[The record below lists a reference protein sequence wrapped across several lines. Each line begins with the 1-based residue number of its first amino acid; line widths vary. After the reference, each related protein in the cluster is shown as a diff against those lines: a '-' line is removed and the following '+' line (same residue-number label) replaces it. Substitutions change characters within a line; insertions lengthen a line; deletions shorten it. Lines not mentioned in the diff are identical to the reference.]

1 MSDKIYYHTTFQYFP
16 DRWLELAEIQAIAY
30 SDVDDGSAG
39 LDTLADNIEQ
49 SLNNVM
55 ILSKDGI
62 GGSDEYG
69 CSRWEK
75 ILGIE
80 PPGTAT
86 LEDRRYAIYLKFFDA
101 RPYTW
106 SNLSE
111 LLNEVLGTDNQFLAE
126 RDVTKKTITIRLFL
140 ESLNQMDSVTDFLD
154 QIVPADMIMT
164 IQQYFNRY
172 SEIEKTGK
180 TYLDL
185 EAFTYDQLKTDRSVI
200 GLE

>member
-1 MSDKIYYHTTFQYFP
+1 MSDKTYYHTTFQYFP
-16 DRWLELAEIQAIAY
+16 DRWLELEEIKAIAF
-30 SDVDDGSAG
+30 SDIYDGSAG
-39 LDTLADNIEQ
+39 LDTVADNIVQ

-55 ILSKDGI
+55 ILSKDGK
-62 GGSDEYG
+62 GGADEYG

-106 SNLSE
+106 SNLSD
-111 LLNEVLGTDNQFLAE
+111 LLDEVLGADNQFLAE
-126 RDVTKKTITIRLFL
+126 RDVTQKTITIRLFL

-154 QIVPADMIMT
+154 QIVPADMVMT

-180 TYLDL
+180 TYTDL
-185 EAFTYDQLKTDRSVI
+185 ESYTYDQLRNDRSVV